1 MISPGWGL
9 DMELR
14 GFSRKN
20 VHVAEIENGDLS
32 RKQRHSMEEGTVW
45 ILDHP
50 LRWKNAININVH
62 V

>member
-32 RKQRHSMEEGTVW
+32 RKQRHSMEEGTV
-45 ILDHP
+45 
-50 LRWKNAININVH
+50 
-62 V
+62 